1 MNWFFLAL
9 CCAFLTACCDALSKR
24 VMTEL
29 DEWLTGTA
37 ILGIASVLLIP
48 VFVRTVEAPV
58 SSDLLLLL
66 AMTLPLEILAYYL
79 FLSAIR
85 MAPISLTVPLLALT
99 PVLTVV
105 SSALMLGET
114 ISAAGAGGIV
124 LVTVGAYVLNGD
136 LLNQSFF
143 APIKA
148 VVSNPGSRRM
158 LGVAVIWS
166 VTSALGK
173 KGVLLFGAIP
183 FGCILLFGVVIAF
196 ALIASYKI
204 CRGSACSCKPDWRLI
219 ALFAAGGLLMAGA
232 EITHFLAIS
241 MAPVAYMISVKR
253 LSLVFGVMWGWL
265 FFKERNIGYRVVGA
279 SLMVGGIFFIY
290 Q

>member
-1 MNWFFLAL
+1 MNWFLLAL
-9 CCAFLTACCDALSKR
+9 CCAFFTACCDALSKI

-48 VFVRTVEAPV
+48 VFVRTLEAPV
-58 SSDLLLLL
+58 SGELLVLL
-66 AMTLPLEILAYYL
+66 AVALPLEVFAYYL
-79 FLSAIR
+79 LLSALR

-99 PVLTVV
+99 PALTVA

-114 ISAAGAGGIV
+114 ISVAGAGGIA
-124 LVTVGAYVLNGD
+124 LVTIGAYVLNGN
-136 LLNQSFF
+136 LMNQSFW
-143 APIKA
+143 APITA
-148 VVSNPGSRRM
+148 IGANSGSRRM

-173 KGVLLFGAIP
+173 KGVILFGAIP
-183 FGCILLFGVVIAF
+183 FGCVLLFGVVVAF
-196 ALIASYKI
+196 ALIASYKV
-204 CRGSACSCKPDWRLI
+204 CRGPACACKPDWRLI
-219 ALFAAGGLLMAGA
+219 ALFVAGGLFMAGA

-279 SLMVGGIFFIY
+279 SLMVSGIFFIY